1 MQKAES
7 GTHSFGLLW
16 FRLFFILL
24 ENPISVGIL
33 IVIAERRFLSSLL
46 FFPAVFVQV
55 SLYSIFH
62 QDLIPLFDRVFGMDD
77 QVCVPNKSVPLV
89 SERIQ
94 KEKEK
99 AGIWSTSFSTDS
111 VLRVVWG
118 FFHSCN
124 HTICSLPEALFLVVF
139 IVADFLLRC
148 NIIRGVGAIV
158 TAIVLFC
165 YSVMLF
171 NISCVF
177 SDRCFLDGQ
186 AMHFRRL
193 YVVLLILR
201 SIRVLPHSRSTLL
214 NLLTCLYQ
222 LAMGARTRR

>member
-94 KEKEK
+94 KEKERREF
-99 AGIWSTSFSTDS
+99 GP
-111 VLRVVWG
+111 
-118 FFHSCN
+118 
-124 HTICSLPEALFLVVF
+124 LPSPPIPCCA
-139 IVADFLLRC
+139 
-148 NIIRGVGAIV
+148 
-158 TAIVLFC
+158 
-165 YSVMLF
+165 
-171 NISCVF
+171 
-177 SDRCFLDGQ
+177 
-186 AMHFRRL
+186 
-193 YVVLLILR
+193 
-201 SIRVLPHSRSTLL
+201 
-214 NLLTCLYQ
+214 
-222 LAMGARTRR
+222 